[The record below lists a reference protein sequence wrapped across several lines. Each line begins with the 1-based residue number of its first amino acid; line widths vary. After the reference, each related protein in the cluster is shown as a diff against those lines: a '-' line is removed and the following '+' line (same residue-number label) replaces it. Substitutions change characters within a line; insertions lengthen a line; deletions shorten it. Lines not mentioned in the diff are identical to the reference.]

1 MADMI
6 NKADI
11 LSRYARRQVSPE
23 EQLSFQEWMQT
34 LDQQALDAVIDEY
47 AAIVA
52 ALPDLNDNANPEL
65 LRTIHQEIAMKEF
78 EVEEPSVRRIPIW
91 RSWRAAAAAIIIL
104 SLSITAYLWLRNNND
119 QYLVDQQTQPAKE
132 IAPGKSGAILTLADG
147 TQVVLDSISNG
158 ALAKENGSDISLRD
172 GRLVYDPTVQTK
184 NEILYNTMSTPRGRQ
199 FEITLPDGTHVWLN
213 AASSIRYPTVFAGN
227 ERKVELD
234 GEAYFEV
241 TKNAK
246 QPFIVRA
253 RNKATIEVLGTSFNI
268 SAYENEKSLNTTLLD
283 GSVKVNGTILKPG
296 QQARVTD
303 AVRVTDHADIDK
315 VMAWQR
321 GFFNFEGATLEEV
334 MQQLERWYDIDV
346 KYEQGIPDIE
356 FGGEMSRNMSLNG
369 VLVALEKSGI
379 HYRLEGRKLIV
390 LPK

>member
-1 MADMI
+1 
-6 NKADI
+6 
-11 LSRYARRQVSPE
+11 
-23 EQLSFQEWMQT
+23 
-34 LDQQALDAVIDEY
+34 
-47 AAIVA
+47 
-52 ALPDLNDNANPEL
+52 
-65 LRTIHQEIAMKEF
+65 
-78 EVEEPSVRRIPIW
+78 
-91 RSWRAAAAAIIIL
+91 
-104 SLSITAYLWLRNNND
+104 
-119 QYLVDQQTQPAKE
+119 
-132 IAPGKSGAILTLADG
+132 
-147 TQVVLDSISNG
+147 
-158 ALAKENGSDISLRD
+158 
-172 GRLVYDPTVQTK
+172 VYDPTVQTK

-346 KYEQGIPDIE
+346 EYEQGIPDIE

>member
-1 MADMI
+1 MI

-23 EQLSFQEWMQT
+23 EQLAFQEWMQT
-34 LDQQALDAVIDEY
+34 LDQATLDAVIDEY

-52 ALPDLNDNANPEL
+52 ALPDLNDDANPEL
-65 LRTIHQEIAMKEF
+65 LRSIHQEIAMKEF

-91 RSWRAAAAAIIIL
+91 RSWRAAAAAIIIVT
-104 SLSITAYLWLRNNND
+104 LSITAFLWFRNNND
-119 QYLVDQQTQPAKE
+119 QQLVDQQQPPARE
-132 IAPGKSGAILTLADG
+132 IPAGKSGAILTLADG
-147 TQVVLDSISNG
+147 SQVVLDSVGNG
-158 ALAKENGSDISLRD
+158 LLAQQNGSALSIKN
-172 GRLVYDPTVQTK
+172 GQLVYDPAAKTTT
-184 NEILYNTMSTPRGRQ
+184 EIVYNTMSTPRGRQ

-213 AASSIRYPTVFAGN
+213 AASSIRYPTAFTGK
-227 ERKVELD
+227 ERKVELN

-241 TKNAK
+241 VKNAR
-246 QPFIVRA
+246 QPFIVDA

-283 GSVKVNGTILKPG
+283 GSVKVNGAILKPG
-296 QQARVTD
+296 QQARVTEE
-303 AVRVTDHADIDK
+303 VRVIDHTDIDK

-346 KYEQGIPDIE
+346 EYENGIPDIE
-356 FGGEMSRNMSLNG
+356 FGGEMSRSMSLSG
-369 VLVALEKSGI
+369 VLIALEKSGI